1 MQVDVRIQE
10 LLTPKRIC
18 VFFIAVAVYCLLFL
32 VFYNYLVRGDFEL
45 YDSFWQTVRGLLRN
59 FIPTLIV
66 AFSNVLIVFSRPAKS
81 FSTVKIVWKILYDIV
96 LSFIILLVINY
107 ISLLIMRLSNP
118 DVIIEWLGTVLNNIL
133 ILLILEVLYY
143 IISSRESLKREE
155 LVRREAIQYQY
166 DALKAQVNPHFLFN
180 SLNILYSLVSV
191 DTKKSKEF
199 ILSLAQMYR
208 YILSHQNMETICLS
222 EELGFVRSYVEI
234 LEMRYHEQFSVDIT
248 CDPGMESRKIIP
260 YTLQLLIE
268 NVTKHN
274 VISTR
279 HPMKVTIR
287 AGADGVTVTNPVRIR
302 KSDTSTGIGLKYIAS
317 HYKLYNKD
325 FEYGSDSGFFTAK
338 IPYL

>member
-1 MQVDVRIQE
+1 MRIQE

-32 VFYNYLVRGDFEL
+32 LFYNIMVHGGVVLDGSAWDIIRAV
-45 YDSFWQTVRGLLRN
+45 LRN
-59 FIPTLIV
+59 YIPILVNAACNVFVVFTRPV
-66 AFSNVLIVFSRPAKS
+66 SN
-81 FSTVKIVWKILYDIV
+81 FSTGSIVKKILVDIV
-96 LSFIILLVINY
+96 LSFAIMLFVDFVHLQ
-107 ISLLIMRLSNP
+107 IMRINRP
-118 DVIIEWLGTVLNNIL
+118 DAVIEIWGTVLSNVL
-133 ILLILEVLYY
+133 ILLILEILYY
-143 IISSRESLKREE
+143 VISSRESLKREE

-208 YILSHQNMETICLS
+208 YILSHQNMETISLS

-274 VISTR
+274 VISTK

-287 AGADGVTVTNPVRIR
+287 AGADGVTVTNPVRMR

-325 FEYGSDSGFFTAK
+325 FEYGSDGGFFTAK

>member
-1 MQVDVRIQE
+1 
-10 LLTPKRIC
+10 
-18 VFFIAVAVYCLLFL
+18 
-32 VFYNYLVRGDFEL
+32 
-45 YDSFWQTVRGLLRN
+45 
-59 FIPTLIV
+59 
-66 AFSNVLIVFSRPAKS
+66 
-81 FSTVKIVWKILYDIV
+81 
-96 LSFIILLVINY
+96 
-107 ISLLIMRLSNP
+107 
-118 DVIIEWLGTVLNNIL
+118 
-133 ILLILEVLYY
+133 
-143 IISSRESLKREE
+143 
-155 LVRREAIQYQY
+155 
-166 DALKAQVNPHFLFN
+166 
-180 SLNILYSLVSV
+180 
-191 DTKKSKEF
+191 
-199 ILSLAQMYR
+199 MYR

-287 AGADGVTVTNPVRIR
+287 AGAEGVTVTNPVRIR

-325 FEYGSDSGFFTAK
+325 FEYGSDGRCFTAK
-338 IPYL
+338 VPYL

>member
-18 VFFIAVAVYCLLFL
+18 VFFIAVAVYCLLF
-32 VFYNYLVRGDFEL
+32 VIFYNTLVYGKFEL
-45 YDSFWQTVRGLLRN
+45 YDSFKDTLVGMLSN
-59 FIPTLIV
+59 FVPMLVIATC
-66 AFSNVLIVFSRPAKS
+66 NVLILFSYPISGIRDKIYLKILVDVLLS
-81 FSTVKIVWKILYDIV
+81 FSASLILAYFHQKIIRW
-96 LSFIILLVINY
+96 
-107 ISLLIMRLSNP
+107 LIP
-118 DVIIEWLGTVLNNIL
+118 DASVDYWGIFLNNVL
-133 ILLILEVLYY
+133 TLLILEVVYY
-143 IISSRESLKREE
+143 VVSTREAEKREE

-222 EELGFVRSYVEI
+222 DELGFVRSYVEI

-287 AGADGVTVTNPVRIR
+287 AGAEGVTVTNPVRIR

-325 FEYGSDSGFFTAK
+325 FEYGSDGRCFTAK
-338 IPYL
+338 VPYL